1 MLRISALRL
10 QAHGW
15 SLGLGVLLALGGP
28 DRAVAQEP
36 GRMPM
41 LIEIDATQVTRRL
54 IHVHLRIPVTGT
66 TVALSYPRWNPGD
79 HAPFQHVGQLADLT
93 FHAGEGAAGK
103 IALPWRRD
111 LDDADVF
118 HVEIPAG
125 TNTLSADFA
134 FVLPVPG
141 DALADASQHLLILRW
156 NLYVLYVAG
165 QGSLATPVVGTVRL
179 PPGWEFAT
187 ALPVDATSGDTVRFQ
202 QASLETLIDS
212 PLLCGLL
219 LRRYALP
226 SADGMV
232 HEMDVAAET
241 VDDLPTERQI
251 RQTYGT
257 LVGETHRLF
266 GPGHYRSYHFLV
278 AVSNFVTPGAGF
290 EHLESS
296 DTRLPASFFHD
307 ARLLLSA
314 GDLIPHEFAHA
325 WNGKY
330 RRPADLYPID
340 YQEPERTD
348 LLWVYESLTDYVGVI
363 LASRSGSRSAL
374 DAREYWAAVAAK
386 VEHET
391 GRTWRNMQDTADS
404 VPLTMTELFLS
415 PPGWDSWLR
424 VLDYYD
430 EGALIW
436 LEINSII
443 VEQTQG
449 QRSLDDFLRAFF
461 GAAAGVPPARTYAE
475 EDVVAALG
483 AIAPYDWRTFL
494 QTRLTS
500 HVDQAPL
507 GGLERSGWQLIYDA
521 HPNTFLRAARRNGL
535 GSTLY
540 SAGISVGGDGTIGDV
555 LRGGP
560 GDAAGL
566 VPGMKI
572 ARVNGKAWTP
582 VHLLAAIAA
591 SLRQSDPIRL
601 QTQIAGVTRDFVLP
615 YHGGLRYP
623 HLRRISERPD
633 LLTPLLA
640 PQG

>member
-1 MLRISALRL
+1 
-10 QAHGW
+10 
-15 SLGLGVLLALGGP
+15 
-28 DRAVAQEP
+28 
-36 GRMPM
+36 
-41 LIEIDATQVTRRL
+41 
-54 IHVHLRIPVTGT
+54 
-66 TVALSYPRWNPGD
+66 
-79 HAPFQHVGQLADLT
+79 
-93 FHAGEGAAGK
+93 
-103 IALPWRRD
+103 
-111 LDDADVF
+111 
-118 HVEIPAG
+118 
-125 TNTLSADFA
+125 
-134 FVLPVPG
+134 
-141 DALADASQHLLILRW
+141 
-156 NLYVLYVAG
+156 
-165 QGSLATPVVGTVRL
+165 
-179 PPGWEFAT
+179 
-187 ALPVDATSGDTVRFQ
+187 
-202 QASLETLIDS
+202 
-212 PLLCGLL
+212 
-219 LRRYALP
+219 
-226 SADGMV
+226 
-232 HEMDVAAET
+232 
-241 VDDLPTERQI
+241 
-251 RQTYGT
+251 
-257 LVGETHRLF
+257 
-266 GPGHYRSYHFLV
+266 
-278 AVSNFVTPGAGF
+278 
-290 EHLESS
+290 
-296 DTRLPASFFHD
+296 
-307 ARLLLSA
+307 
-314 GDLIPHEFAHA
+314 
-325 WNGKY
+325 
-330 RRPADLYPID
+330 
-340 YQEPERTD
+340 
-348 LLWVYESLTDYVGVI
+348 
-363 LASRSGSRSAL
+363 
-374 DAREYWAAVAAK
+374 
-386 VEHET
+386 
-391 GRTWRNMQDTADS
+391 
-404 VPLTMTELFLS
+404 
-415 PPGWDSWLR
+415 

-601 QTQIAGVTRDFVLP
+601 QTQIGGVTRDFVLP